1 MGEGI
6 ASLVHNQSFDEY
18 TVYNSGKQL
27 NVFAER
33 KEKEKEREK
42 RTRREIVIYHHHL
55 PAKKIIEF
63 NNFID
68 LTIKKFIIMNRVEI
82 VRRTSH

>member
-18 TVYNSGKQL
+18 SVYNSGKQL
-27 NVFAER
+27 NIFVER

-42 RTRREIVIYHHHL
+42 RREIVIYHHHL

-68 LTIKKFIIMNRVEI
+68 LTKKFIIMNRVEI

>member
-18 TVYNSGKQL
+18 SVYNSGKQL
-27 NVFAER
+27 NIFVER

-42 RTRREIVIYHHHL
+42 RREIVIYHHHL

>member
-1 MGEGI
+1 M
-6 ASLVHNQSFDEY
+6 VHNQSFDEY
-18 TVYNSGKQL
+18 SVYNSGKQL
-27 NVFAER
+27 NIFVER

-42 RTRREIVIYHHHL
+42 RREIVIYHHHL

-68 LTIKKFIIMNRVEI
+68 LTKKFIIMNRVEI

>member
-18 TVYNSGKQL
+18 SVYNSDKQL
-27 NVFAER
+27 NVFVER

-42 RTRREIVIYHHHL
+42 RTRREIIIYHHYL
-55 PAKKIIEF
+55 PAKKIIEI
-63 NNFID
+63 NKFID
-68 LTIKKFIIMNRVEI
+68 LTKKFIIMNRVEI

>member
-18 TVYNSGKQL
+18 SVYNSDKQL
-27 NVFAER
+27 NVFVER

-42 RTRREIVIYHHHL
+42 RREIVIYHHHL

-68 LTIKKFIIMNRVEI
+68 LTKKFIIMNRVEI

>member
-1 MGEGI
+1 M
-6 ASLVHNQSFDEY
+6 VHNQSFDEY
-18 TVYNSGKQL
+18 SVYSSDKQL
-27 NVFAER
+27 NVFVER

-42 RTRREIVIYHHHL
+42 RREIVIYHHHL

-68 LTIKKFIIMNRVEI
+68 LTKKFIIMNRVEI

>member
-6 ASLVHNQSFDEY
+6 ASLVHNQFFDEY
-18 TVYNSGKQL
+18 SVYNSDKQL
-27 NVFAER
+27 NVFVER

-42 RTRREIVIYHHHL
+42 RREIVIYYHHL
-55 PAKKIIEF
+55 SAKKIIEF

-68 LTIKKFIIMNRVEI
+68 LTKKFIIMNRVEI

>member
-18 TVYNSGKQL
+18 SVYSSDKQL
-27 NVFAER
+27 NVFVER

-42 RTRREIVIYHHHL
+42 RREIVIYHHHL

-68 LTIKKFIIMNRVEI
+68 LTKKFIIMNRVEI

>member
-42 RTRREIVIYHHHL
+42 RREIVIYHHHL

-68 LTIKKFIIMNRVEI
+68 LTKKFIIMNRVEI

>member
-6 ASLVHNQSFDEY
+6 ASLVHNQFFDEY
-18 TVYNSGKQL
+18 SVYNSDKQL
-27 NVFAER
+27 NVFVER

-42 RTRREIVIYHHHL
+42 RREIVIYHHHL

-68 LTIKKFIIMNRVEI
+68 LTKKFIIMNRVEI

>member
-1 MGEGI
+1 M
-6 ASLVHNQSFDEY
+6 VHNQFFDEY
-18 TVYNSGKQL
+18 SVYNSDKQL
-27 NVFAER
+27 NVFVER

-42 RTRREIVIYHHHL
+42 RREIVIYHHHL

-68 LTIKKFIIMNRVEI
+68 L
-82 VRRTSH
+82 

>member
-18 TVYNSGKQL
+18 SVYNSGKQL
-27 NVFAER
+27 NVFVER

-42 RTRREIVIYHHHL
+42 RREIVIYHHHL

-68 LTIKKFIIMNRVEI
+68 LTKKFIIMNRVEI

>member
-18 TVYNSGKQL
+18 SVYSSDKQL
-27 NVFAER
+27 NVFVER
-33 KEKEKEREK
+33 KEKEKEREE

-68 LTIKKFIIMNRVEI
+68 LTKKFIIMNRVEI

>member
-6 ASLVHNQSFDEY
+6 ASLVHNQFFDEY
-18 TVYNSGKQL
+18 SVYNSDKQL
-27 NVFAER
+27 NVFVER

-42 RTRREIVIYHHHL
+42 RREIVIYHHHL